1 MYLCSQINN
10 LTYNMKT
17 ESITKRTYEKPQMRV
32 YAMQRPTML
41 QVTSRS
47 YDPTDDN
54 PFGNP

>member
-1 MYLCSQINN
+1 M
-10 LTYNMKT
+10 TMKT
-17 ESITKRTYEKPQMRV
+17 NTKRAYEKPQMRV